1 MCGTENQSLPMAQSA
16 AGCSCCSP
24 QPGGNA
30 ELPDAREPGRSTTTE
45 FLVEGMTCGHCSSG
59 VSSELSRIAG
69 VNDVRVSLVPGGA
82 SKVTVF
88 GSGPVSRDAARA
100 AVREAGYELAGN

>member
-1 MCGTENQSLPMAQSA
+1 MCGTENQGLPLAQST

-30 ELPDAREPGRSTTTE
+30 QLPDAREPGGFTTAE
-45 FLVEGMTCGHCSSG
+45 FLVEGMTCGHCGSG
-59 VSSELSRIAG
+59 VHEEPSRIAG
-69 VNDVRVSLVPGGA
+69 NNDVRVSLVPGGA

-88 GSGPVSRDAARA
+88 GSGSVSRE
-100 AVREAGYELAGN
+100 AVREAGYEPAGN